1 MPGASY
7 CLPETLD
14 LANVTAVHRDL
25 LVLRG
30 DDLDVD
36 ASSVRKLG
44 GLGLQVLMAASLTW
58 ERDHRRLRVINQSGP
73 FAEALRLAG
82 AFLPGDPQ

>member
-7 CLPETLD
+7 RLPETLD
-14 LANVTAVHRDL
+14 LASVTSLHRDL
-25 LVLRG
+25 LAFRG

-44 GLGLQVLMAASLTW
+44 GLGLQVLIAASLTW
-58 ERDHRRLRVINQSGP
+58 ERDHRRFRVINRSSP
-73 FAEALRLAG
+73 FAEALRLTG
-82 AFLPGDPQ
+82 SSLPGDPQ